1 MCRHPEIPD
10 IGYLNGFVYS
20 TWTHAE
26 VEMQN
31 KIILVSIFHTDTPK
45 NDFICPH

>member
-1 MCRHPEIPD
+1 MHPKIPVMF
-10 IGYLNGFVYS
+10 FVYS

-26 VEMQN
+26 AEMQN